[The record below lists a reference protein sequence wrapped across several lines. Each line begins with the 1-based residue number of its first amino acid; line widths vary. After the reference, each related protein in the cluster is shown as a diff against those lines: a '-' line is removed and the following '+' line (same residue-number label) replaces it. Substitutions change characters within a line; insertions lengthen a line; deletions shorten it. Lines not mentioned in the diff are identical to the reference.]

1 MKGDITAVRN
11 TLFDDYQGPRL
22 PRQVQLERVKRVV
35 AAELTPLQRETLLA
49 YYFQGEK
56 YLPDRPGAWG
66 EQEHRLP
73 HPAPGGKPPSPLLK
87 ILNNP

>member
-49 YYFQGEK
+49 YYFQGKNICQIAQERGVNKSTVCRTLHRAENRLRRCLK
-56 YLPDRPGAWG
+56 Y
-66 EQEHRLP
+66 
-73 HPAPGGKPPSPLLK
+73 
-87 ILNNP
+87 